1 LWEAHI
7 WLGDLDPVRK
17 NQGQGQLYLG
27 AYETEDEAVR
37 VHDLVAHELNFNDPG
52 AYASEFPRLEAL
64 DTRDYI

>member
-1 LWEAHI
+1 
-7 WLGDLDPVRK
+7 VRK